1 MGFEMHAA
9 KFCAFSAATH
19 RSIGVLL
26 ALAGLLAPAALP
38 QEFKPDI
45 PKAWD
50 DKEVERFELPLAQRD
65 RSPRYVSS
73 EEYYRLKVRPI
84 YRAYPAYFPGR
95 EPAGYIE
102 SLKAKEPEIIFD
114 PSKLQTKQEW
124 IGAGKL
130 VFEADI
136 EFHPASIL
144 ASRADRYRPVLS
156 KDGTFPGFTGLRYY
170 IRKKGVLEIG
180 GLSCAGCHTRIMPDG
195 SLLEGAQGT
204 ILRNPEVGKLIRNNP
219 PEAFRKF
226 QELLW
231 ADFGAPWIQSKEPY
245 FAALTR
251 ETVAR
256 ALEAQTSGVL
266 QREGTSLT
274 HPPHIPS
281 LIGIQDLKHWDATGL
296 VNHRSIGDFMRYAI
310 VNQGLDTL
318 AYYGD
323 FLPGPAGTNFS
334 GELGVRYSDEQ
345 LYALALYISSLQPP
359 PNPNPID
366 DRARHGEKV
375 FRREGCPVCHT
386 PPLYTNNK
394 LTPALGFK
402 VPPDLLK
409 TGEVL
414 NVCVGTDPTLAL
426 GTRRGT
432 GFYKVPSLRGVW
444 YRNSF
449 SHTGQAETLEE
460 WFDPAR
466 LKSDYVP
473 RGFHIGPGPIE
484 GHEFGLKLSSGDR
497 EDLID
502 FLKTL

>member
-1 MGFEMHAA
+1 MHLA
-9 KFCAFSAATH
+9 KLCARSAARH
-19 RSIGVLL
+19 RATAVLV
-26 ALAGLLAPAALP
+26 ALVGLCTPAARP

-50 DKEVERFELPLAQRD
+50 DQEIERFELPLAQRD
-65 RSPRYVSS
+65 RSPRYMSS
-73 EEYYRLKVRPI
+73 EEYYKLRVRPI
-84 YRAYPAYFPGR
+84 YRAYPAYAPGR
-95 EPAGYIE
+95 EPAGYVE
-102 SLKAKEPEIIFD
+102 SLQVKEPEIIFD
-114 PSKLQTKQEW
+114 PSKLHTKQDW
-124 IGAGKL
+124 IEAGKL

-136 EFHPASIL
+136 EFHPASL
-144 ASRADRYRPVLS
+144 VVSRADRYRTLLA
-156 KDGTFPGFTGLRYY
+156 KDGTFPAFTGLRYY

-180 GLSCAGCHTRIMPDG
+180 GLSCAGCHTRVMPDG

-204 ILRNPEVGKLIRNNP
+204 IPRSSELGTRVRS
-219 PEAFRKF
+219 EAPGDFRAF

-231 ADFGAPWIQSKEPY
+231 ADFGAPWIERKEAY
-245 FAALTR
+245 FAAMTR
-251 ETVAR
+251 ETVAH
-256 ALEAQTSGVL
+256 ALDAQTEGVL

-281 LIGIQDLKHWDATGL
+281 LIGIRDLKHLDATGL
-296 VNHRSIGDFMRYAI
+296 VNHRSIGDLMRYAI

-318 AYYGD
+318 ASYGD
-323 FLPGPAGTNFS
+323 FVPGPNGTNFS

-345 LYALALYISSLQPP
+345 FYALALYISSLKPP
-359 PNPNPID
+359 PNPNPVD
-366 DRARHGEKV
+366 DRARRGEKV
-375 FRREGCPVCHT
+375 FQREGCPGCHT

-394 LTPALGFK
+394 LTPALGFH

-414 NVCVGTDPTLAL
+414 NVSVGTDPTLAL
-426 GTRRGT
+426 KTRRGT

-444 YRNSF
+444 YRDAF

-466 LKSDYVP
+466 LKTDYVP
-473 RGFHIGPGPIE
+473 HGFHLGPGPIQ
-484 GHEFGLKLSSGDR
+484 GHEFGLKLSSRER
-497 EDLID
+497 EDLIA